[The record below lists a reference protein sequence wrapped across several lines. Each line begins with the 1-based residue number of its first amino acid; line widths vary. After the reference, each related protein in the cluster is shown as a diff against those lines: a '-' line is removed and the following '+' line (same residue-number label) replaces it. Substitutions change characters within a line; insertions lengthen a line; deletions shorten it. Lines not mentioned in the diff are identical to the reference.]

1 MFSCDKVI
9 TIPQT
14 SDICWF
20 NAILMAIFYS
30 QYSRKLLYH
39 NFEGKKDKFSRI
51 MNDIIKHNYIRTGQV
66 IKYFEFMKPQNI
78 LKYINVD
85 KTDLLKEFKTR
96 KSYNIKNIET
106 FLALFLNSLGK
117 NILDIIA
124 LNFVLMLTYYLYICS
139 NYIIISKQ
147 LFKSKILYEESTWFD
162 INTWTKPVS
171 MIRHERLINEYLMK
185 PVIKKLQSL
194 IFIISVLIVLNFSY
208 LIVF

>member
-117 NILDIIA
+117 NILDIIIYNNYFYA
-124 LNFVLMLTYYLYICS
+124 NYYSML
-139 NYIIISKQ
+139 
-147 LFKSKILYEESTWFD
+147 
-162 INTWTKPVS
+162 P
-171 MIRHERLINEYLMK
+171 
-185 PVIKKLQSL
+185 
-194 IFIISVLIVLNFSY
+194 IFIDNLSNTKSIDNSQPDRDDDCFVCMETVLNNKQT
-208 LIVF
+208 IK